1 MVGADGEQN
10 ACIENIKV
18 NRVSICKFGCSLV
31 LLPGRTVIMIVQRVA
46 LKSGLAGRGG
56 RFSMVANKEA
66 LFQTFASEL
75 AFNALCAI
83 NNTQSSSICLAAYPT
98 TITHTHTYLHIMYMS
113 IYVVYSSCN
122 PLTSIHIQS
131 HILVALRSRLR
142 KNDSLKIN

>member
-66 LFQTFASEL
+66 LFHTFASEL

-83 NNTQSSSICLAAYPT
+83 IYTQSSSICLAAYPT
-98 TITHTHTYLHIMYMS
+98 TITHTHVFTHHVYVYICCLFFLQS
-113 IYVVYSSCN
+113 FNIYSYS
-122 PLTSIHIQS
+122 
-131 HILVALRSRLR
+131 VAYPSSFACRLR